1 MRFCPGMKCAHYSR
15 ATKYPRACYFEPQCW
30 KGYLD
35 MAIFTIAIL
44 IKRGLS
50 RPQTTGQLET
60 KREEET
66 SGTSTQ

>member
-50 RPQTTGQLET
+50 RLRQ
-60 KREEET
+60 
-66 SGTSTQ
+66 